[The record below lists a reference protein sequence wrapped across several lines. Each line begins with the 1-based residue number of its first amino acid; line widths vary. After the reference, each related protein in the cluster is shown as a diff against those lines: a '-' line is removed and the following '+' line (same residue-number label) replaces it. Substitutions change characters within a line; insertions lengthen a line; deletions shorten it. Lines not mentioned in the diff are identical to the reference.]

1 VVKIVPIDKYLYHN
15 VLLGDC
21 FKIILFIETWFAMV
35 SNLTH
40 CLGHSSKDV
49 NALQKKKQM
58 YMKTYRDTDRVT
70 DRDTDMDR
78 DRDTNMDRDGET
90 DRDRDIKTDK
100 DLGRNTD
107 EDKDRDSDRDTE
119 TVNELL
125 TISAISHT
133 KSTSHC
139 KKIYIVKEITATTKI
154 HNPEFFVVIVTP
166 LQHFSG

>member
-1 VVKIVPIDKYLYHN
+1 VVKKVPIDIYLYHN

-78 DRDTNMDRDGET
+78 DRDTNMDRDRET
-90 DRDRDIKTDK
+90 DRFMDRDRDIKTDK

-119 TVNELL
+119 AVN
-125 TISAISHT
+125 
-133 KSTSHC
+133 
-139 KKIYIVKEITATTKI
+139 
-154 HNPEFFVVIVTP
+154 
-166 LQHFSG
+166 